1 MIYAKNMLFTLPQK
15 VKHYL
20 GVFLWKE
27 KLDKYFRK
35 NKSKLDHSSV
45 GFKGSH
51 TSAIRVV

>member
-1 MIYAKNMLFTLPQK
+1 MLRIYFLHCPQK
-15 VKHYL
+15 LRNYL

-45 GFKGSH
+45 DFNGSH
-51 TSAIRVV
+51 TSAIRVG